1 MLLCYWGHW
10 KIPLRVL
17 KNMFILWEFS
27 FPDSNTW
34 TCWEGNTTD
43 KISPCCFDPDH
54 RRLKKILPRYCAL
67 FVNDLELIQKHWRIY
82 LSWCF
87 SFRNS
92 TGFAE
97 RGEDRRTVMTSL
109 ERERCRDGGGKGR
122 PLIRLMHWA
131 AVCPYKGVWLHGR
144 VPVGSAHALSSGLRG
159 GEGSVSTMHTD
170 RWESSQREAVLYLS
184 ICLLDRR
191 SGFISTVAM
200 CEGRRGRCFN
210 WDQWS

>member
-43 KISPCCFDPDH
+43 KISLCCFDPDH
-54 RRLKKILPRYCAL
+54 RRLKKILQRYCAL
-67 FVNDLELIQKHWRIY
+67 FVTNLELVEKHWRMY

-109 ERERCRDGGGKGR
+109 ERERCRDEEGR
-122 PLIRLMHWA
+122 EDH
-131 AVCPYKGVWLHGR
+131 
-144 VPVGSAHALSSGLRG
+144 SSGSCVEQPYAHIRACDSMAESPWGPFMPCPQVWG
-159 GEGSVSTMHTD
+159 GEGECEYYAHWQMGV
-170 RWESSQREAVLYLS
+170 EPEGGSSLSLYLS
-184 ICLLDRR
+184 VR
-191 SGFISTVAM
+191 
-200 CEGRRGRCFN
+200 
-210 WDQWS
+210 